1 MRAKKWKN
9 DTDTPT
15 YNSWRSMRNR
25 ILFNSSENH
34 KCYKDKGISICS
46 RWIDSYD
53 NFFMDMGERPSG
65 TTLDRIDSNGDYEPS
80 NCRWATM
87 VVQQNNKYDLTKI
100 EHNGEIKT
108 IGEWASCLGLDDKQ
122 KNTVYRRHTKYGAK
136 TYEELFCGNLYSH
149 RKSLE
154 SHKCIICNT
163 IESKKWRKDT
173 CNNCYA
179 RALRYYKKSGSPI
192 DLLDYAKLFSKN
204 VDDKTVDWVEEIESN
219 P

>member
-1 MRAKKWKN
+1 MRAKKWEN
-9 DTDTPT
+9 DTNTPT

-46 RWIDSYD
+46 RWVDSYD

-87 VVQQNNKYDLTKI
+87 VVQQNNKYDLTEI
-100 EHNGEIKT
+100 EYNGKVKT
-108 IGEWASCLGLDDKQ
+108 IGEWAFDLDLDERQ
-122 KNTVYRRHTKYGAK
+122 KNTVYKRHSKYNAK
-136 TYEELFCGNLYSH
+136 TYDELFCENLYSY

-154 SHKCIICNT
+154 NHTCLICST
-163 IESKKWRKDT
+163 SESKKWRKSV
-173 CNNCYA
+173 CVNCYA
-179 RALRYYKKSGSPI
+179 KALRHYKKIGMPI
-192 DLLDYAKLFSKN
+192 DIDGYVSEYLKN
-204 VDDKTVDWVEEIESN
+204 
-219 P
+219 